1 MLRRTFSMLLAL
13 YVIFPVG
20 HGAANTPV
28 DSNSESQVVVFYFHR
43 TTRCQS
49 CLKMEELAK
58 YDITVEMAP
67 DIESGQLEWQLVN
80 FDEKDNSH
88 FVELFE
94 LESPSLVAAHLSNG
108 EINRWEKLDRIWELS
123 EDVDA
128 FDAYVL
134 GTVKE
139 FLDQLSKADNPSG
152 DEKNLEQIRPRN

>member
-1 MLRRTFSMLLAL
+1 MLRRTFTMILAL
-13 YVIFPVG
+13 YVILPVD

-28 DSNSESQVVVFYFHR
+28 DSDSESKVVVYYFHR
-43 TTRCQS
+43 NTRCQS
-49 CLKMEELAK
+49 CLKMEELAR

-67 DIESGQLEWQLVN
+67 EIESGQLEWQLVN
-80 FDEKDNSH
+80 FDEKNNSH

-108 EINRWEKLDRIWELS
+108 KINRWEKLDRIWELS
-123 EDVDA
+123 DDVDA

-139 FLDQLSKADNPSG
+139 FLDQSSKADNPSG
-152 DEKNLEQIRPRN
+152 DEANLELIRSRI

>member
-1 MLRRTFSMLLAL
+1 MLRRTFFMLLVL
-13 YVIFPVG
+13 YVILPVE
-20 HGAANTPV
+20 HAAANTPV
-28 DSNSESQVVVFYFHR
+28 DSESESKVVIYYFHR

-49 CLKMEELAK
+49 CLKMEALAK
-58 YDITVEMAP
+58 YDITVEMAS

-94 LESPSLVAAHLSNG
+94 LESPSLIAVHLSNG
-108 EINRWEKLDRIWELS
+108 KIKRWEKLDRIWELS

-139 FLDQLSKADNPSG
+139 FLDQSSKTDNPSG
-152 DEKNLEQIRPRN
+152 EEESLE